1 MSSKRALTPVVPSA
15 LKFTLKKYLRN
26 CTEVPPAF
34 SRSEQL
40 GQKAQSEQLGQK
52 VPYSEASDK
61 EPLIPGGLI
70 GKSASRGI
78 GNARTFRSTVIR
90 SDGERL
96 QDQVRDR
103 IRV

>member
-1 MSSKRALTPVVPSA
+1 MRDESNR
-15 LKFTLKKYLRN
+15 FGIIDGHG
-26 CTEVPPAF
+26 F
-34 SRSEQL
+34 
-40 GQKAQSEQLGQK
+40 
-52 VPYSEASDK
+52 YSC
-61 EPLIPGGLI
+61 LI

-78 GNARTFRSTVIR
+78 GNARTLRSTVIR